1 MERIVNAEY
10 AELIGYAID
19 ILPSRIWDRI
29 KYVHFFTGT
38 DPIYAGLHDYIN
50 IGDDYLAGGEFSS
63 EESYRNLCH
72 VVYPSHQL
80 VLPKMLRQTTVV
92 LPYLAPPV
100 AVIHELGHVLDET
113 LDFSHLAL
121 PITEY
126 AKISEAEAF
135 AEALVGWLFEDS
147 GEPDEETR
155 CLFESLA
162 WG

>member
-1 MERIVNAEY
+1 
-10 AELIGYAID
+10 
-19 ILPSRIWDRI
+19 
-29 KYVHFFTGT
+29 
-38 DPIYAGLHDYIN
+38 
-50 IGDDYLAGGEFSS
+50 
-63 EESYRNLCH
+63 
-72 VVYPSHQL
+72 
-80 VLPKMLRQTTVV
+80 MLRQTTVV

-100 AVIHELGHVLDET
+100 AVIHELGHVLDEV
-113 LDFSHLAL
+113 LDFSHVAL

-126 AKISEAEAF
+126 AKVNEAEAF

>member
-10 AELIGYAID
+10 AELIGYAIY

-38 DPIYAGLHDYIN
+38 DPIYAGLHDYIETN
-50 IGDDYLAGGEFSS
+50 DNNFKSEGET
-63 EESYRNLCH
+63 YRNICH
-72 VVYPSHQL
+72 VAYPHHQL
-80 VLPKMLRQTTVV
+80 ILPSALRNTTVI
-92 LPYLAPPV
+92 LPYLPDPAV
-100 AVIHELGHVLDET
+100 VIHELGHVLDET
-113 LDFSHLAL
+113 LDFSHVAL

-126 AKISEAEAF
+126 AKVNEAEAF

-155 CLFESLA
+155 CLFEFLA